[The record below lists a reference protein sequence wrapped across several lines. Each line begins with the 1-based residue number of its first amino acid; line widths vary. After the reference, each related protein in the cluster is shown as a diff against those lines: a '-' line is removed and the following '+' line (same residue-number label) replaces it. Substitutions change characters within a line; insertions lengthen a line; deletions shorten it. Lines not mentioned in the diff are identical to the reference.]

1 MCHYSEI
8 QNACVKVELYPSL
21 FAKVN
26 AIVLHL
32 DEITSHTLLH
42 MLLDNSDIP
51 EMLCLHCFP
60 QFLQQGIDEVHN
72 RLMLSP
78 SLTEAKQMLLFSL
91 LALARGFARGSAS
104 AHASVST
111 ASIYTNGAHIS
122 SKSGSGISHTFS

>member
-1 MCHYSEI
+1 MCHYSGM
-8 QNACVKVELYPSL
+8 QNARVKGELYPSL
-21 FAKVN
+21 FAKDN
-26 AIVLHL
+26 AIVP
-32 DEITSHTLLH
+32 DETTSHTLLH